1 VTAAATTT
9 ALVVAGAGP
18 AFADAPLSVIATVPV
33 GSNPYAVALSPDGT
47 RAYVADQGSTTVS
60 VVDTA
65 TDTVSATIGVAGQPT
80 DVAVSPDGK
89 RAYVTNQSR
98 DIVSVI
104 DTTTETLT
112 ASISTA
118 YWGTGVYGVAVSP
131 DGATV
136 YATVAGDLNSSVGY
150 VVVIDT
156 ATNTITNGIA
166 VGRGP
171 YSVAVSPDGSQ
182 IYTANSRSN
191 TVDVINTATQK
202 VTSAIP
208 GLSTPESVA
217 ISPDGK
223 KAYIANTGNGTVGVI
238 DAATDT
244 VTDTVPIGD
253 ASTEP
258 VSVAVSPDGAH
269 VYVADIAGSV
279 DEIDTATDTVGTG
292 LGVSGNP
299 VSVAVSPG
307 GNLVY
312 VALNGGNAL
321 DVLTAPPP
329 TVTAVSPAQGP
340 SSGGKQVTI
349 TGTNL
354 SGATG
359 ITFGPGNPATNVSC
373 TATSCTATAPAE
385 PAGTVDIQ
393 VTTASGTSTAS
404 SADQYTYVA
413 APVVTAVSPNTGL
426 SVGGTVVTVTGTGL
440 AGASITFGPGNPA
453 TNVSCTATNCTATAP
468 AEPVGTVDV
477 QAMTVGGTSAAGSAD
492 QYTYIPPAPVI
503 TSISPATGP
512 RAGGTAV
519 TITGTDFDGTTAVSF
534 GATPATSFTVVSPT
548 QITAVSPAA
557 SDVGAVDVTVTT
569 AAGTS
574 TTGAADQYTYTFPA
588 CSVNKTNFRW
598 HYATATATGG
608 GWSGT
613 KTATCPGTLTM
624 GPQAMD
630 GALHIAPGTTLKAGY
645 DFTVPG
651 NRATQTLSAAHPQ
664 VVFTVACTDHSTPTQ
679 PTITITMPS
688 GHYTFTG
695 SAWIPSGEQNSTLTY
710 QGSITVPDLC
720 GGANLDLSAGGIF
733 STTLN

>member
-1 VTAAATTT
+1 
-9 ALVVAGAGP
+9 
-18 AFADAPLSVIATVPV
+18 
-33 GSNPYAVALSPDGT
+33 
-47 RAYVADQGSTTVS
+47 
-60 VVDTA
+60 
-65 TDTVSATIGVAGQPT
+65 
-80 DVAVSPDGK
+80 
-89 RAYVTNQSR
+89 
-98 DIVSVI
+98 
-104 DTTTETLT
+104 
-112 ASISTA
+112 
-118 YWGTGVYGVAVSP
+118 
-131 DGATV
+131 
-136 YATVAGDLNSSVGY
+136 
-150 VVVIDT
+150 
-156 ATNTITNGIA
+156 
-166 VGRGP
+166 
-171 YSVAVSPDGSQ
+171 
-182 IYTANSRSN
+182 
-191 TVDVINTATQK
+191 
-202 VTSAIP
+202 
-208 GLSTPESVA
+208 
-217 ISPDGK
+217 
-223 KAYIANTGNGTVGVI
+223 
-238 DAATDT
+238 
-244 VTDTVPIGD
+244 
-253 ASTEP
+253 
-258 VSVAVSPDGAH
+258 
-269 VYVADIAGSV
+269 
-279 DEIDTATDTVGTG
+279 
-292 LGVSGNP
+292 
-299 VSVAVSPG
+299 
-307 GNLVY
+307 
-312 VALNGGNAL
+312 
-321 DVLTAPPP
+321 
-329 TVTAVSPAQGP
+329 
-340 SSGGKQVTI
+340 
-349 TGTNL
+349 
-354 SGATG
+354 
-359 ITFGPGNPATNVSC
+359 
-373 TATSCTATAPAE
+373 
-385 PAGTVDIQ
+385 
-393 VTTASGTSTAS
+393 
-404 SADQYTYVA
+404 
-413 APVVTAVSPNTGL
+413 VVTAVSPNTGL

-512 RAGGTAV
+512 RAGGTAVTITGVRFTGTSGVAFGGAAAAFTLVSDTQITAVAPAGTAGTVDVTVTTAAGASQTVTADQYTYIQPAPAITAVSPDNGPIAGGTAV

>member
-1 VTAAATTT
+1 MFVSSMRTGPYRRIRRWRKSLRKTVGAVAAVATTT

-18 AFADAPLSVIATVPV
+18 AIADAPLSVIASVPV
-33 GSNPYAVALSPDGT
+33 GASPYAVALSPDGT
-47 RAYVADQGSTTVS
+47 RAYVANQGSTTVS

-65 TDTVSATIGVAGQPT
+65 TDTVSATIGVAGSPT

-104 DTTTETLT
+104 DTTTETVT

-136 YATVAGDLNSSVGY
+136 YATVAGDYYSPVGY
-150 VVVIDT
+150 VVVIDP

-171 YSVAVSPDGSQ
+171 YAVAFSPDGSQ
-182 IYTANSRSN
+182 AYTANSRSG

-208 GLSTPESVA
+208 GLSTPEGVA
-217 ISPDGK
+217 VSPDGA

-238 DAATDT
+238 DTATDT
-244 VTDTVPIGD
+244 VTATVPIGD
-253 ASTEP
+253 PSTETA
-258 VSVAVSPDGAH
+258 SVAVSPDGAH
-269 VYVADIAGSV
+269 VYVANIANSV

-292 LGVSGNP
+292 LAISGNP

-307 GNLVY
+307 GKLVY

-321 DVLTAPPP
+321 DVLASPPP

-340 SSGGKQVTI
+340 SSGGNQVTI

-354 SGATG
+354 SGAS

-385 PAGTVDIQ
+385 PVGTVDVQ
-393 VTTASGTSTAS
+393 ATTIGGTSATG
-404 SADQYTYVA
+404 SADQYTYVQP
-413 APVVTAVSPNTGL
+413 APAVS
-426 SVGGTVVTVTGTGL
+426 
-440 AGASITFGPGNPA
+440 A
-453 TNVSCTATNCTATAP
+453 
-468 AEPVGTVDV
+468 
-477 QAMTVGGTSAAGSAD
+477 
-492 QYTYIPPAPVI
+492 
-503 TSISPATGP
+503 ISPSSGP
-512 RAGGTAV
+512 IAGGTTV

-548 QITAVSPAA
+548 RITAVAPAA
-557 SDVGAVDVTVTT
+557 ADVGAVDIAVTT

-588 CSVNKTNFRW
+588 CSVAEANFRW
-598 HYATATATGG
+598 HYATATTGG

-613 KTATCPGTLTM
+613 KTATCPGPLTM
-624 GPQAMD
+624 GPQAMV

-651 NRATQTLSAAHPQ
+651 NNATQTLSAVHPQ
-664 VVFTVACTDHSTPTQ
+664 VVFTVACVDHSTPTQ
-679 PTITITMPS
+679 PTIAITMPS

-695 SAWIPSGEQNSTLTY
+695 SAWIPSGDQNSTLTY

-733 STTLN
+733 TTTLN